1 MPLKQVLLPTRVKND
16 PGWDVIGIVFP
27 DAIQMINHVY
37 FTKSAAS
44 LGYGYDTEHDPSSKF

>member
-16 PGWDVIGIVFP
+16 LP